1 MKRKI
6 FDREELSKVRKK
18 IIKGI
23 GMVGEICFGRDRDII
38 LCSSREKNTEE
49 EIFVIEILVCVR
61 HAYANSFNVHGTH

>member
-1 MKRKI
+1 MTEKNSVKS
-6 FDREELSKVRKK
+6 EKK
-18 IIKGI
+18 YLIKGI

-49 EIFVIEILVCVR
+49 EIFVIEILICVR